1 MIQYA
6 FWRKE
11 DKNMWILRLNMS
23 DRTYRLEEVPA
34 AYENLGGRGMTS
46 TMVHDEVP
54 PLCHALG
61 PNNKLVFAPGIVTG
75 TAAPTSARISVGA
88 KSPLTG
94 GIKESNA
101 GSPWP
106 QHLAFMQIKALV
118 VEGQPKE
125 KGKYWMAHLSWDVK
139 AAKPK
144 VDFFAAD
151 QYKGEDLYEVFPKVY
166 KRFGAG
172 IAISGFG
179 VAGEYGYA
187 NSGIVFND
195 IVKRPSRYSGRGGLG
210 AVMAS
215 KGLKFIVT
223 DTKGAPGV
231 PFKDKSLFENGSKK
245 LADALRTHDVT
256 KPKGALNT
264 YGTAVLVNIMNEAG
278 GFPTRNFSNGR
289 FEGAAKIAGEAIFE
303 GNKKR
308 LGKELYNHACSPGCI
323 IQCSNTWTKPDGTE
337 HTSCVEYES
346 DWALGAD
353 CGIDNLDHIAEM
365 VRLCNAYGLD
375 TIETGTTLGVAMEAG
390 VIPFGDGKKAIK
402 LVHEMGKGTPMG
414 RILGGGTEFTGKAFG
429 VPRVPTVKGQSMPAY
444 EPRAVKGIG
453 ITYATTTMGAD
464 HTAGYTIAPEI
475 LGVSGKQ
482 DPLSPEGKAALS
494 RAFQA
499 TTVFIDSTGHCLFI
513 AFAILDIASG
523 FEGMMEECNGV
534 LGTNWKSE
542 DAAKIGGEILRKER
556 AFNEAAGLSKEHDRV
571 PEFMRHE
578 PLPPHNQVFDVP
590 DSALDSVFKE
600 L

>member
-1 MIQYA
+1 
-6 FWRKE
+6 
-11 DKNMWILRLNMS
+11 MWILRLNMT
-23 DRTYRLEEVPA
+23 DRTYRLEEIPA
-34 AYENLGGRGMTS
+34 GYRNLGGRGMTS
-46 TMVHDEVP
+46 TIVSDEVP
-54 PLCHALG
+54 PLCHPLG
-61 PNNKLVFAPGIVTG
+61 PNNKLIFAPGIVTG
-75 TAAPTSARISVGA
+75 TPAPTSARISVGA

-101 GSPWP
+101 GSAWP
-106 QHLAFMQIKALV
+106 QHLALMRIKALV

-125 KGKYWMAHLSWDVK
+125 KGKYWMAHLTWDGK
-139 AAKPK
+139 AGKPK
-144 VDFFAAD
+144 VEFFGAD
-151 QYKGEDLYEVFPKVY
+151 QYKGQDLYEVFPKIF

-172 IAISGFG
+172 IAISGCG
-179 VAGEYGYA
+179 AAGEYGYA

-195 IVKRPSRYSGRGGLG
+195 LMKRPSRYSGRGGLG

-223 DTKGAPGV
+223 DPKGAPAV
-231 PFKDKSLFENGSKK
+231 NIMDKALFEQGTKK
-245 LADALRTHDVT
+245 MADALRSHDIT

-278 GFPTRNFSNGR
+278 GYPTRNFSSGR
-289 FEGAAKIAGEAIFE
+289 FEGAAQTAGESIFE

-308 LGKELYNHACSPGCI
+308 LGKELYNHPCSPGCI
-323 IQCSNTWTKPDGTE
+323 IQCSNTWHKPDGTE
-337 HTSCVEYES
+337 HASCVEYES

-353 CGIDNLDHIAEM
+353 CGIDSLDHIAEM
-365 VRLCNAYGLD
+365 VRQCNAYGLD
-375 TIETGTTLGVAMEAG
+375 TIETGTTLAVAMEAG
-390 VIPFGDGKKAIK
+390 VLPFGDGKKAIK
-402 LVHEMGKGTPMG
+402 LIHEMGKGTPIG
-414 RILGGGTEFTGKAFG
+414 RILGGGTALAGKAFG
-429 VPRVPTVKGQSMPAY
+429 LARVPTVKGQSMPAY

-475 LGVSGKQ
+475 LSVGGKA

-499 TTVFIDSTGHCLFI
+499 TTAFIDSTGHCLFI
-513 AFAILDIASG
+513 AFAILDIATG

-534 LGTNWKSE
+534 LGTSWKSE
-542 DAAKIGGEILRKER
+542 DAAKIGAEILRKER
-556 AFNEAAGLSKEHDRV
+556 TFNEAAGFTKEHDRV
-571 PEFMRHE
+571 PEFMRYE
-578 PLPPHNQVFDVP
+578 PLPPHNQVYDVP
-590 DSALDSVFKE
+590 DSALDSVYGE

>member
-1 MIQYA
+1 
-6 FWRKE
+6 
-11 DKNMWILRLNMS
+11 MWILRINMT
-23 DRTYRLEEVPA
+23 DRSYRLEEVPA
-34 AYENLGGRGMTS
+34 AYKNLGGRGMTS
-46 TMVHDEVP
+46 TVVHDEVP

-75 TAAPTSARISVGA
+75 TAAPTSARLSVGA

-101 GSPWP
+101 GSPWA

-125 KGKYWMAHLSWDVK
+125 KGKYWMAHLTWDAK
-139 AAKPK
+139 AGKPK
-144 VDFFAAD
+144 VEFFGAD
-151 QYKGEDLYEVFPKVY
+151 QYKGEDLYEAFPKVY
-166 KRFGAG
+166 KRFGAT
-172 IAISGFG
+172 IAIAGFG

-195 IVKRPSRYSGRGGLG
+195 LVKRPSRYSGRGGLG

-215 KGLKFIVT
+215 KGLKFMVT
-223 DTKGAPGV
+223 DTKGAPAV
-231 PFKDKSLFENGSKK
+231 SIVDKALFEQGAKK

-256 KPKGALNT
+256 KPKGTLNT
-264 YGTAVLVNIMNEAG
+264 YGTAALINVMNEAG
-278 GFPTRNFSNGR
+278 GLPTNNFSNGR

-323 IQCSNTWTKPDGTE
+323 IQCSNTWYKPDGTE

-353 CGIDNLDHIAEM
+353 CGIDSLDNIAEM

-375 TIETGTTLGVAMEAG
+375 TIETGTALAVAMEAG

-429 VPRVPTVKGQSMPAY
+429 LARIPTVKGQSMPAY

-499 TTVFIDSTGHCLFI
+499 TTGFIDSTGHCLFI

-542 DAAKIGGEILRKER
+542 DAAKIGAEILRKER

-571 PEFMRHE
+571 PEFMKYE

>member
-1 MIQYA
+1 
-6 FWRKE
+6 
-11 DKNMWILRLNMS
+11 MWILRINMT
-23 DRTYRLEEVPA
+23 DRSYRLEEVPA
-34 AYENLGGRGMTS
+34 TYKNLGGRGLTS
-46 TMVHDEVP
+46 SIVHDEVP
-54 PLCHALG
+54 PLCHPLG

-106 QHLAFMQIKALV
+106 PNLASMQIKALV

-125 KGKYWMAHLSWDVK
+125 KGKYWMAHLTWDTK
-139 AAKPK
+139 AGKPE
-144 VDFFAAD
+144 VEFLSAD
-151 QYKGEDLYEVFPKVY
+151 EYKGKDLDEVYPKMFE
-166 KRFGAG
+166 RFGKNPS
-172 IAISGFG
+172 IAGFG
-179 VAGEYGYA
+179 VAAEYGYA

-195 IVKRPSRYSGRGGLG
+195 LKKRPSRYSGRGGLG

-215 KGLKFIVT
+215 KGLKFIVV
-223 DTKGAPGV
+223 DSKDAPGV
-231 PFKDKSLFENGSKK
+231 AIADKALFEQGTKK
-245 LADALRTHDVT
+245 LADALRTHDIT

-264 YGTAVLVNIMNEAG
+264 YGTAVLVNILNEAG
-278 GFPTRNFSNGR
+278 GFPTRNFSSGR
-289 FEGAAKIAGEAIFE
+289 FEGAAKTSGEAIFE
-303 GNKKR
+303 GNKSR

-323 IQCSNTWTKPDGTE
+323 IQCSNTWYKPDGTE

-353 CGIDNLDHIAEM
+353 CGIDSLDDIAEM
-365 VRLCNAYGLD
+365 IRLCNAYGLD
-375 TIETGTTLGVAMEAG
+375 TIETGTALAVAMEAG
-390 VIPFGDGKKAIK
+390 VIPFGDGKKAIG
-402 LVHEMGKGTPMG
+402 LIQEMGKGTPLG
-414 RILGGGTEFTGKAFG
+414 RILGGGTAFTGKAYG
-429 VPRVPTVKGQSMPAY
+429 VTHVPTVKGQSMPAY

-464 HTAGYTIAPEI
+464 HTAGYTICPEI
-475 LGVSGKQ
+475 LSIGGKA

-499 TTVFIDSTGHCLFI
+499 TTAFIDSSGHCLFI

-523 FEGMMEECNGV
+523 FEGMVEGCNGV
-534 LGTNWKSE
+534 LGTNWKP
-542 DAAKIGGEILRKER
+542 DDVVKIGSEILRKER

-571 PEFMRHE
+571 PEFMRYE

-590 DSALDSVFKE
+590 DSALDSVYGE

>member
-1 MIQYA
+1 
-6 FWRKE
+6 
-11 DKNMWILRLNMS
+11 MWILRVNMT
-23 DRTYRLEEVPA
+23 DRTYRLSEVPE
-34 AYENLGGRGMTS
+34 AYRTLGGRGMTS
-46 TMVHDEVP
+46 TIVSDEVS
-54 PLCHALG
+54 PLCHPLG

-75 TAAPTSARISVGA
+75 TSASTSARISVGA

-94 GIKESNA
+94 GIKEANA

-106 QHLAFMQIKALV
+106 QHLAMMQIKALI

-125 KGKYWMAHLSWDVK
+125 KGKFWMAYLTWDDK
-139 AAKPK
+139 AGKPK
-144 VDFFAAD
+144 IEFFSAD
-151 QYKGEDLYEVFPKVY
+151 GHKGKDLYEVYPKLF
-166 KRFGAG
+166 KRFGKSAVIAG
-172 IAISGFG
+172 CG

-195 IVKRPSRYSGRGGLG
+195 LAKRPSRYSGRGGLG

-215 KGLKFIVT
+215 KGLKFIVA
-223 DTKGAPGV
+223 DAKGAPGV
-231 PFKDKSLFENGSKK
+231 DIADKALFDQGCKK

-256 KPKGALNT
+256 KPKGALNS
-264 YGTAVLVNIMNEAG
+264 YGTAVLINILNEAG
-278 GFPTRNFSNGR
+278 GLPTRNFSSGR

-308 LGKELYNHACSPGCI
+308 LGKELYNHPCSPGCI
-323 IQCSNTWTKPDGTE
+323 IQCSNTWYRPDGTE

-346 DWALGAD
+346 DWALGAN

-375 TIETGTTLGVAMEAG
+375 TIETGATLGLAMEAG
-390 VIPFGDGKKAIK
+390 VASFGDSKKAIK
-402 LVHEMGKGTPMG
+402 LIQEMGKGSPLG
-414 RILGGGTEFTGKAFG
+414 RILGGGTGLAGKAFG
-429 VPRVPTVKGQSMPAY
+429 LVRVPAVKGQGMPAY
-444 EPRAVKGIG
+444 EPRAVKGIA

-475 LGVSGKQ
+475 LSVGGKA
-482 DPLSPEGKAALS
+482 DPLSPEGKAELS
-494 RAFQA
+494 RAFQ
-499 TTVFIDSTGHCLFI
+499 TTTAFIDSSGHCLFI
-513 AFAILDIASG
+513 AFAILDIPSG
-523 FEGMMEECNGV
+523 FEGMMEECNGL

-542 DAAKIGGEILRKER
+542 DAAKIGAGILRKER
-556 AFNEAAGLSKEHDRV
+556 AFNEAAGLTKADDRI
-571 PEFMRHE
+571 PEFMKYE

-590 DSALDSVFKE
+590 DSALDSVFGE

>member
-1 MIQYA
+1 
-6 FWRKE
+6 
-11 DKNMWILRLNMS
+11 MWILRVNMT
-23 DRTYRLEEVPA
+23 DCTYRFSEVPA
-34 AYENLGGRGMTS
+34 AYKNLGGRGMTS
-46 TMVHDEVP
+46 TIVHDEVP
-54 PLCHALG
+54 PLCHPLG

-75 TAAPTSARISVGA
+75 TSAPTSARISVGA

-106 QHLAFMQIKALV
+106 QYLAMMQIKALV

-125 KGKYWMAHLSWDVK
+125 KGRYWMAYLTWDAK
-139 AAKPK
+139 AGKPK
-144 VDFFAAD
+144 VDFLPAD
-151 QYKGEDLYEVFPKVY
+151 EYKGKDLYEVYPKLFE
-166 KRFGAG
+166 RFGKNAAIAG
-172 IAISGFG
+172 CG
-179 VAGEYGYA
+179 VVGEYGYG

-195 IVKRPSRYSGRGGLG
+195 LLGNRPSRYAGRGGLG

-215 KGLKFIVT
+215 KGLKFIVV
-223 DTKGAPGV
+223 DGKGAPEV
-231 PFKDKSLFENGSKK
+231 SIVDKALFAKGTKK

-264 YGTAVLVNIMNEAG
+264 YGTAVLINILNEAG
-278 GFPTRNFSNGR
+278 GLPTHNFSSGR

-303 GNKKR
+303 GNKAR
-308 LGKELYNHACSPGCI
+308 LGRELYNHACSPGCI
-323 IQCSNTWTKPDGTE
+323 IQCSNTWYKPDGKE

-353 CGIDNLDHIAEM
+353 CGIDNLDDIAEM

-375 TIETGTTLGVAMEAG
+375 TIETGATLAVAMDAGVA
-390 VIPFGDGKKAIK
+390 PFGNSKKAIG
-402 LVHEMGKGTPMG
+402 LIHEMGKGTPLG
-414 RILGGGTEFTGKAFG
+414 RILGGGTGFAGKAFG
-429 VPRVPTVKGQSMPAY
+429 LVRVPAVKGQGMPAY

-475 LGVSGKQ
+475 LSVGGKA

-499 TTVFIDSTGHCLFI
+499 TTAFIDSTGHCLFI
-513 AFAILDIASG
+513 AFAILDIPSG

-542 DAAKIGGEILRKER
+542 DAAKIGAEILRKER
-556 AFNEAAGLSKEHDRV
+556 AFNEAAGLTKADDRI
-571 PEFMRHE
+571 PEFMKYE

-590 DSALDSVFKE
+590 DSALDSVFGE